1 MKKIIGLLLVFV
13 LCNVQVFSQTITK
26 EISQQRIGSVD
37 CNYYMSIEIPASD
50 TTYYIFCSFQN
61 MKYSSITDIGGFVIS
76 TKIDLDKIIGDLKE
90 CLKYIDNQSI
100 GFSTGDFV
108 IHSSFKD
115 LYLYD
120 RRGNFDKFTTLS
132 KNKVLKWISWLDS
145 IKVISKLK

>member
-1 MKKIIGLLLVFV
+1 MFV

-76 TKIDLDKIIGDLKE
+76 TKIELDKIIGDLKE

-100 GFSTGDFV
+100 GFSIGDFV
-108 IHSSFKD
+108 IHSSSKD

>member
-61 MKYSSITDIGGFVIS
+61 MKYSSITDIGRIVIS
-76 TKIDLDKIIGDLKE
+76 TKIELDKIIGDLKE
-90 CLKYIDNQSI
+90 CVKYIDNQSI

-108 IHSSFKD
+108 LHRSSKD

>member
-1 MKKIIGLLLVFV
+1 MGDLLFQLKI
-13 LCNVQVFSQTITK
+13 
-26 EISQQRIGSVD
+26 E
-37 CNYYMSIEIPASD
+37 
-50 TTYYIFCSFQN
+50 
-61 MKYSSITDIGGFVIS
+61 
-76 TKIDLDKIIGDLKE
+76 LDKIIGDLKE

-108 IHSSFKD
+108 IHSSSKD